1 MAQAPIELLLLLG
14 PGAHEILCV
23 SFKSEV
29 SISSSPFGTPVVKF
43 KTKCSEGL
51 SFQCQNPGLWSL
63 MLGSGFTPMGEPLQY
78 NYFPVLGCPPRGIWD
93 LIIS

>member
-1 MAQAPIELLLLLG
+1 M
-14 PGAHEILCV
+14 

-63 MLGSGFTPMGEPLQY
+63 MLGSGFTSMGELLQY
-78 NYFPVLGCPPRGIWD
+78 NYYPVCRLSSQGHMGFDYIVSLSLLP
-93 LIIS
+93 S